1 MASALDGTVFWQ
13 GADNNIYQK
22 GPGGT
27 QNIGQVSSISDTGY
41 QTTGG
46 VYGVGLTRIADPN
59 PPQTTGP
66 SPDQLAASA
75 ATASARQNFGQGRQN
90 IMGSAQQAG
99 QSYAGTERFNLQD
112 VIGGLQSKQQGINE
126 SQIGAQQARNIGS
139 QNILGMIGRGIQ
151 SGSTLLANRN
161 ALDSSAAGAIA
172 RAYGQLGQRQQSG
185 VNTQFQTA
193 ERQNQAAQQ
202 ALEQAKSQ
210 TIERKRFEYSQQA
223 QNIAE
228 DAARQMQ
235 ALNEAAAG
243 AGIGDRINIDV
254 EKQNVRS
261 QAIAQL
267 SELDR
272 QLAGVSGIQGAS
284 QEQIMQQAGER
295 QRAGQAPAGMFDMT
309 AITAEQQM
317 AQQPGAQ
324 LGQLPIYS
332 TRRRGL

>member
-1 MASALDGTVFWQ
+1 
-13 GADNNIYQK
+13 
-22 GPGGT
+22 
-27 QNIGQVSSISDTGY
+27 
-41 QTTGG
+41 
-46 VYGVGLTRIADPN
+46 
-59 PPQTTGP
+59 
-66 SPDQLAASA
+66 
-75 ATASARQNFGQGRQN
+75 
-90 IMGSAQQAG
+90 
-99 QSYAGTERFNLQD
+99 
-112 VIGGLQSKQQGINE
+112 
-126 SQIGAQQARNIGS
+126 
-139 QNILGMIGRGIQ
+139 MIGRGIQ
-151 SGSTLLANRN
+151 SGSTMLANRN

-172 RAYGQLGQRQQSG
+172 RAYGQLGQRQQTG

-202 ALEQAKSQ
+202 ALDQAKAQ
-210 TIERKRFEYSQQA
+210 TIERKKFEYSQQA

-243 AGIGDRINIDV
+243 AGIADRINIDA

-295 QRAGQAPAGMFDMT
+295 QRAGQAPANMFDMNALT
-309 AITAEQQM
+309 PEQQM

>member
-1 MASALDGTVFWQ
+1 M
-13 GADNNIYQK
+13 ADNVYWVGQDQNVYLK
-22 GPGGT
+22 SGTGT
-27 QNIGQVSSISDTGY
+27 QNLGKSINTSAAGFDAQFGSAEAS
-41 QTTGG
+41 Q
-46 VYGVGLTRIADPN
+46 IADPLA
-59 PPQTTGP
+59 PT
-66 SPDQLAASA
+66 PDQRAAASA
-75 ATASARQNFGQGRQN
+75 ASSARQNFGQGRQN

-112 VIGGLQSKQQGINE
+112 VIGGLQSRQQGINE

-151 SGSTLLANRN
+151 SGSTMLANRN

-172 RAYGQLGQRQQSG
+172 RAYGQLGQRQQTG

-202 ALEQAKSQ
+202 SLEQAKAQ

-243 AGIGDRINIDV
+243 AGIADRINIDA
-254 EKQNVRS
+254 EKQNLRS

-284 QEQIMQQAGER
+284 QEQIMSQATQRQQS
-295 QRAGQAPAGMFDMT
+295 GQAPANMFDMGALT
-309 AITAEQQM
+309 PEQQM

>member
-1 MASALDGTVFWQ
+1 MATFGF
-13 GADNNIYQK
+13 
-22 GPGGT
+22 GPYANSPIGLQPTSNPLAQTT
-27 QNIGQVSSISDTGY
+27 QNILDRANQPG
-41 QTTGG
+41 
-46 VYGVGLTRIADPN
+46 APA
-59 PPQTTGP
+59 GP
-66 SPDQLAASA
+66 TPEQAAAMQA
-75 ATASARQNFGQGRQN
+75 ATAAAQAVSQARQQFGQGRQN
-90 IMGSAQQAG
+90 IMSSAQQAAQG
-99 QSYAGTERFNLQD
+99 YAGTERFNLQD

-151 SGSTLLANRN
+151 SGSTMLANRN

-172 RAYGQLGQRQQSG
+172 RAYGQLGQRQQTG

-210 TIERKRFEYSQQA
+210 TIERKKFEYSQQA

-243 AGIGDRINIDV
+243 AGIGDRINIDA
-254 EKQNVRS
+254 EKQNLRS

-267 SELDR
+267 AELDR

-284 QEQIMQQAGER
+284 QEQIMSQAGER
-295 QRAGQAPAGMFDMT
+295 QRAGQAPANMFDMAT
-309 AITAEQQM
+309 ITPEQQM

>member
-1 MASALDGTVFWQ
+1 M
-13 GADNNIYQK
+13 ADNVYWVGQDQNVYLK
-22 GPGGT
+22 SGTGT
-27 QNIGQVSSISDTGY
+27 QNLGKSINTSAAGFDAQFGSGEAS
-41 QTTGG
+41 Q
-46 VYGVGLTRIADPN
+46 IADPLA
-59 PPQTTGP
+59 PT
-66 SPDQLAASA
+66 PDQRAAAVAAS
-75 ATASARQNFGQGRQN
+75 SARQNFGQGRQN

-112 VIGGLQSKQQGINE
+112 VIGGLQSRQQGINE

-172 RAYGQLGQRQQSG
+172 RAYGQLGQRQQTG

-202 ALEQAKSQ
+202 ALEQAKAQ

-272 QLAGVSGIQGAS
+272 QLGGVSAVQGAS

-317 AQQPGAQ
+317 TQQPGAQ

>member
-1 MASALDGTVFWQ
+1 MATFGF
-13 GADNNIYQK
+13 
-22 GPGGT
+22 GPYANSPIGLQPTPNPLAQTT
-27 QNIGQVSSISDTGY
+27 QNILDRANQPG
-41 QTTGG
+41 
-46 VYGVGLTRIADPN
+46 APA
-59 PPQTTGP
+59 GP
-66 SPDQLAASA
+66 TPEQAAAMQA
-75 ATASARQNFGQGRQN
+75 ATAAAQAVSQARQQFGQGRQN
-90 IMGSAQQAG
+90 IMSSAQQAAQG
-99 QSYAGTERFNLQD
+99 YAGTERFNLQD
-112 VIGGLQSKQQGINE
+112 VIGGLQSRQQGINE

-151 SGSTLLANRN
+151 SGSTMLANRN

-202 ALEQAKSQ
+202 SLEQAKSQ
-210 TIERKRFEYSQQA
+210 TIERKKFEYSQQA

-243 AGIGDRINIDV
+243 AGIGDRINIDA
-254 EKQNVRS
+254 EKQNLRS

-267 SELDR
+267 AELDR

-284 QEQIMQQAGER
+284 QEQIMSQAGER
-295 QRAGQAPAGMFDMT
+295 QRAGQAPANMFDMGALT
-309 AITAEQQM
+309 PEQQM